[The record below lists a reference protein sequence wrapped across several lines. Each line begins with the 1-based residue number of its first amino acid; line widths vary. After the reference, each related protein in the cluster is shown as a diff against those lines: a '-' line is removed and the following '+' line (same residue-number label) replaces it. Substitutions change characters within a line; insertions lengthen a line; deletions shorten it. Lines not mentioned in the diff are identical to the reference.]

1 MKIKKLNLI
10 ILPTTAVLI
19 IYRFFHLLFGTDYS
33 TGFSKSTIFDV
44 VLYTLLGALL
54 LLMVLNFYYG
64 RFSIPSFEN
73 KKSKLICYSV
83 ILFAVFCEFMSV
95 LELLENKYLYMTDNS
110 NVMLAKIIETICA
123 VLGVL
128 VGICI
133 VFESVKAMSLSA
145 YKPNVLVCCVIVLYF
160 IAVLF
165 TYYATQYTMVTISQ
179 NLLGLFFWMSTPLFA
194 YAYLR
199 YLSNS
204 KTVSSYKLSLIFGYF
219 TAICGLLVSVPRIV
233 VSLFVEIEFVP
244 FNTIEQMM
252 ILPTA
257 IVVAIITYKLS
268 VNPKIE
274 TEE

>member
-1 MKIKKLNLI
+1 MNIKKWNLI
-10 ILPTTAVLI
+10 ILPATVILV
-19 IYRFFHLLFGTDYS
+19 IYRFLHLFFGTDYS
-33 TGFSKSTIFDV
+33 TGFSKSVVFDV
-44 VLYTLLGALL
+44 LLYVLLGAILL
-54 LLMVLNFYYG
+54 FVTLNFYYG
-64 RFSIPSFEN
+64 RFSVSSFQN
-73 KKSKLICYSV
+73 KKSKLVCYSV
-83 ILFAVFCEFMSV
+83 IIFAVFCEFMSV
-95 LELLENKYLYMTDNS
+95 LELMENKYLYMTDNS
-110 NVMLAKIIETICA
+110 NILLARIIETICA

-145 YKPNVLVCCVIVLYF
+145 YKPNILVCCVIVLYF
-160 IAVLF
+160 ITVLF

-179 NLLGLFFWMSTPLFA
+179 NLLGLFFWMSAPIFA

-233 VSLFVEIEFVP
+233 VSLFVEIEFAP
-244 FNTIEQMM
+244 FTTIEQMM

-257 IVVAIITYKLS
+257 VVVAIITYKLPVIS
-268 VNPKIE
+268 KAE
-274 TEE
+274 DEQ